1 MPQETD
7 GKNPKHGWILAL
19 CIALVLLCG
28 AAAAAVIW
36 MGSRNPQLPDA
47 TDPTIQSTTHTTT
60 PTVPATEPTTVPTE
74 PPVEKIS
81 SATIA
86 SMGDILMHGPVR
98 DTYITQY
105 IPGTVTGAD
114 FNYAPI
120 FENIQSII
128 SRADYAVINLE
139 TPLAGLDNGY
149 PYSGVIGSF
158 NAPDLILDY
167 AKAAGFDMMLTANNH
182 TYDCGS
188 FGMHRTM
195 EVILQREL
203 AYLGTQQREDEPDF
217 KVVSVNGIAIG
228 MACYTYEV
236 PNGKDAARKSL
247 NGKWVTAADNNLVS
261 SFDAYWLDLFYTQVA
276 ADIAGM
282 RENGAEAIVLYVHW
296 GEEYK
301 LVQSADQQNMA
312 QKLCDLGADVIIG
325 GHPHVVQP
333 VELLTSTVDPEHKT
347 VCLYSMGN
355 AVSAQRRHKMN
366 LKTGHTEDGVIF
378 QITFS
383 KYSDGTVILETAD
396 ILPTWVN
403 DQYQILS
410 TTVLHTPEPEE
421 PDPTQPE
428 STQPSTQPES
438 TQPST
443 SPTETAPTEPTA
455 PSQPVPDEAT
465 RNQLKASYERTMAVV
480 GDGLAMVQEYL
491 RNNTAEVEA
500 QLGVKN

>member
-1 MPQETD
+1 MPLETD
-7 GKNPKHGWILAL
+7 GKNPKQGWILAL
-19 CIALVLLCG
+19 CIALVVLCA

-36 MGSRNPQLPDA
+36 MGSRSPLPPD
-47 TDPTIQSTTHTTT
+47 TTGPSTQNTTQI
-60 PTVPATEPTTVPTE
+60 PTVPTTLPTTAPTTVPTE
-74 PPVEKIS
+74 PPVEKIA

-105 IPGTVTGAD
+105 IPGTAVGAN
-114 FNYAPI
+114 FNYAPV
-120 FENIQSII
+120 FANIQEII
-128 SRADYAVINLE
+128 SQADYAVINLE

-158 NAPDLILDY
+158 NAPDVILDY

-188 FGMHRTM
+188 YGMHRTM
-195 EVILQREL
+195 EVILEREL
-203 AYLGTQQREDEPDF
+203 QYLGTQQSADEPDH
-217 KVVSVNGIAIG
+217 KVIHANGIAIG

-236 PNGKDAARKSL
+236 PHGSDVSRKSL
-247 NGKWVTAADNNLVS
+247 NGKWVTAADNELVS
-261 SFDAYWLDLFYTQVA
+261 SFDAYWLDLFYAQVA
-276 ADIAGM
+276 SDIEGM
-282 RENGAEAIVLYVHW
+282 RAEGAEAIVLYVHW
-296 GEEYK
+296 GDEYR
-301 LVQSADQQNMA
+301 LVQSAAQHDMA

-333 VELLTSTVDPEHKT
+333 VELLTSTLDPDHKT

-378 QITFS
+378 QVTFS

-396 ILPTWVN
+396 AIPTWVN

-410 TTVLHTPEPEE
+410 TGVLHTPEPEE
-421 PDPTQPE
+421 PDPTQPTE
-428 STQPSTQPES
+428 STETNPTES
-438 TQPST
+438 T
-443 SPTETAPTEPTA
+443 APA
-455 PSQPVPDEAT
+455 QPVLDETT
-465 RNQLKASYERTMAVV
+465 RNQLAASYERTMGIV
-480 GDGLAMVQEYL
+480 GDGLAVVQAYL
-491 RNNTAEVEA
+491 QSNTAQVEA
-500 QLGVKN
+500 ELGVRN

>member
-1 MPQETD
+1 MPQETE
-7 GKNPKHGWILAL
+7 GKRPKQGWILAL

-36 MGSRNPQLPDA
+36 LGSQNDLPPESTEPSNQNTTQTVA
-47 TDPTIQSTTHTTT
+47 TQPTDPT
-60 PTVPATEPTTVPTE
+60 TEPTTAPTE
-74 PPVEKIS
+74 PPVEKVA

-98 DTYITQY
+98 DTYITKF
-105 IPGTVTGAD
+105 IPGTAVGAD

-120 FENIQSII
+120 FENIQGII
-128 SRADYAVINLE
+128 SQADYAVINLE
-139 TPLAGLDNGY
+139 TPLAGIDNGY

-167 AKAAGFDMMLTANNH
+167 AKATGFDMMLTANNH

-195 EVILQREL
+195 EVILEREL
-203 AYLGTQQREDEPDF
+203 AYLGTQQTEEEPDH
-217 KVVSVNGIAIG
+217 KVVTINGIAIG

-236 PNGKDAARKSL
+236 PNGSDASRKSL

-261 SFDAYWLDLFYTQVA
+261 SFDAYWLDLFYSQVA
-276 ADIAGM
+276 ANIAGM
-282 RENGAEAIVLYVHW
+282 RADGAEAIVLYVHW
-296 GEEYK
+296 GDEYRI
-301 LVQSADQQNMA
+301 VQGDAQHDMA
-312 QKLCDLGADVIIG
+312 QRLCDLGADVIIG

-333 VELLTSTVDPEHKT
+333 VELLTSTVDPDHKT

-378 QITFS
+378 QVTFS

-396 ILPTWVN
+396 IIPTWVN
-403 DQYQILS
+403 DQYQILPA
-410 TTVLHTPEPEE
+410 VAPVFPEE
-421 PDPTQPE
+421 EP
-428 STQPSTQPES
+428 
-438 TQPST
+438 
-443 SPTETAPTEPTA
+443 APTEPSTEA
-455 PSQPVPDEAT
+455 TQPTTEAAQPETQPAQPVWDPKLQE
-465 RNQLKASYERTMAVV
+465 SYHRTMAIV
-480 GDGLAMVQEYL
+480 GDGLAVVQEYL
-491 RNNTAEVEA
+491 ENHTARVEA
-500 QLGVKN
+500 ELGVR